1 MLIHCAPVSEQ
12 DTLSKEASAIEGW
25 RLAGHRRRHAHRLQP
40 LGQHAPGLTAARK
53 ALLSTRAVHLHSLIT
68 FASSSLSARCLNM
81 PTSCIN
87 KICRSPATPHL
98 INANTGGCARTANW
112 PGVRAWSAG
121 GLAMQRCGRA
131 PPSGAWPPPAAG
143 PAPLPCLTH
152 HAGVLAGRGHNMGT
166 WITTTRMQPLPKRH
180 RALRRT

>member
-1 MLIHCAPVSEQ
+1 MSEQ
-12 DTLSKEASAIEGW
+12 HALSKEAPAIKGW

-53 ALLSTRAVHLHSLIT
+53 ALLSTRAVHAHSLIILGLKQPQCKVPEH
-68 FASSSLSARCLNM
+68 AYLLYQQKVQISSH
-81 PTSCIN
+81 TQI
-87 KICRSPATPHL
+87 I
-98 INANTGGCARTANW
+98 TGGCARTANW
-112 PGVRAWSAG
+112 PGVHAWSAG

-166 WITTTRMQPLPKRH
+166 WSNTTRMQPLPERH